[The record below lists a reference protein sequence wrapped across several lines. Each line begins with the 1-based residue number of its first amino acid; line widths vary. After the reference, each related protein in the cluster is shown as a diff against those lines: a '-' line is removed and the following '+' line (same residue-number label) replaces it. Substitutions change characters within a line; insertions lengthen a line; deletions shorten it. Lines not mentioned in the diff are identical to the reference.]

1 MRSELPLDPAAD
13 SVFHNAIGLVPTDNE
28 GSPDP
33 LTVFWEVEPGTE
45 CVRSLLGLQP

>member
-1 MRSELPLDPAAD
+1 MLSELPPDPAGDLVVHHA
-13 SVFHNAIGLVPTDNE
+13 VGLVPTDNE

-45 CVRSLLGLQP
+45 YVRSLLGLQP